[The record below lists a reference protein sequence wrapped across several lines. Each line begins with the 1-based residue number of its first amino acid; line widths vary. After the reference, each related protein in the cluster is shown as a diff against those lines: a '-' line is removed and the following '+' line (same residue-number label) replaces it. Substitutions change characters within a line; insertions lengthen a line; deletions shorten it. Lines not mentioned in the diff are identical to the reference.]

1 MKHCCLYLIL
11 LLGCLLLPVAAHASR
26 LCGPRMPLRWPAHA
40 AAMTQA
46 AACASQDSAAR
57 DTVLADTL
65 REVVVRPDSVLPVAR
80 ALEKTIGRGGGPRS
94 MSLGDIVEKLSP
106 GLNDK
111 ITHPFAVKQRKAE
124 RRKKKL
130 RKALDEYDR
139 AKTFNELLDE
149 AVKRQQLE
157 DERARR
163 AEGQGD

>member
-1 MKHCCLYLIL
+1 MKHCRPCLITL
-11 LLGCLLLPVAAHASR
+11 LACLLLPMMASGGAAHGLAQ
-26 LCGPRMPLRWPAHA
+26 A
-40 AAMTQA
+40 AAQAPA
-46 AACASQDSAAR
+46 AACAGQDSTVR
-57 DTVLADTL
+57 DTLQADTL
-65 REVVVRPDSVLPVAR
+65 REVEVRPDSVLPVMR

-94 MSLGDIVEKLSP
+94 MSLGDVVEKLSP

-111 ITHPFAVKQRKAE
+111 ITHPFAIKQRKAE

-130 RKALDEYDR
+130 RKALDEYNR